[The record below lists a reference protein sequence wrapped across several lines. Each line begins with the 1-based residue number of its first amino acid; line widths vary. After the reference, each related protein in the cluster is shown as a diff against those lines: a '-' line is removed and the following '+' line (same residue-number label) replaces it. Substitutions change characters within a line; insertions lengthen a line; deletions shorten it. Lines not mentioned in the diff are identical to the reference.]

1 MNAEAGRPGQA
12 MTSDPQ
18 TSNKLFRL
26 IRKLHLKK
34 NPLLMEKLLSFE
46 EELIDERKVLQ
57 SAFVSVRF
65 NYFRSIIA
73 ERRS

>member
-1 MNAEAGRPGQA
+1 
-12 MTSDPQ
+12 
-18 TSNKLFRL
+18 
-26 IRKLHLKK
+26 
-34 NPLLMEKLLSFE
+34 MEKLFSFE